1 MIRLRSL
8 FEYDNR
14 ESEEQPNRDE
24 RSTWRVE
31 RDGKRGGYGAKNSR
45 GDIRYFEDE
54 ADARK
59 FAAGEIEGPHPGRP
73 EHKQRVIKA
82 KPKDKYDIR

>member
-1 MIRLRSL
+1 MIRLRDL
-8 FEYDNR
+8 LEYDNR
-14 ESEEQPNRDE
+14 EPEEQPNRDE

-31 RDGKRGGYGAKNSR
+31 RDGKREGYGAKNSR

-54 ADARK
+54 ANARK

-73 EHKQRVIKA
+73 EPKQPPEKA
-82 KPKDKYDIR
+82 KAKEKYDIR